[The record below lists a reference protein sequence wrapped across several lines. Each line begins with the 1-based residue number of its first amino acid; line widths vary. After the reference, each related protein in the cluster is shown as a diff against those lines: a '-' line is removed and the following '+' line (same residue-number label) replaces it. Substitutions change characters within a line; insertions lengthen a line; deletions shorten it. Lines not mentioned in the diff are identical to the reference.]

1 MRVGPRWVCGS
12 AACSGQLPDERWNI
26 FTLYHKTA
34 GDGRDVYCLVGFMTA
49 YRSSPPPPLPPPP
62 RPPRSRLHIMYSLS
76 AQSDSLLPTGPSRP
90 PPSLAYICL
99 VDWPALI
106 TL

>member
-49 YRSSPPPPLPPPP
+49 YRSVPPRLPAPHVLACISCTVSRPSRIHYFLPVPPA
-62 RPPRSRLHIMYSLS
+62 RPPRSLIYASLTGRL
-76 AQSDSLLPTGPSRP
+76 
-90 PPSLAYICL
+90 
-99 VDWPALI
+99 
-106 TL
+106 